1 MNSNPLSQYFRQPA
15 IFIRLPSEGNF
26 YPEGA
31 IEHTVNGE
39 YPVLPMT
46 TADEITYRTPDAL
59 FNGQAV
65 CSVIQSCVPNI
76 KNAWAIPSVDLDTI
90 LVAIRI
96 ATYGED
102 LDIMSV
108 CPSCETETEYTL
120 NLSEI
125 IGSINSV
132 DYSKSLKLGDL
143 EIYFQPMSYK
153 QMNDNSLI
161 QFEEQR
167 ALQALQNTDD
177 NDGEKQTKQL
187 SEVLRKINLV
197 TTRALAQSVALVKTP
212 TAQVTDPEHIGE
224 WLVNCDRNT
233 FAEIRDFIIES
244 KRQSELRPMHIKCT
258 NCSHEYD
265 QPFTLNMTDFF
276 AAAS

>member
-15 IFIRLPSEGNF
+15 IFIRLPSQGNF
-26 YPEGA
+26 YPQGA

-65 CSVIQSCVPNI
+65 CTVIQSCMPNI

-96 ATYGED
+96 ATYGND
-102 LDIMSV
+102 LDIMST
-108 CPSCETETEYTL
+108 CPACETETEYTL
-120 NLSEI
+120 NLTQI
-125 IGSINSV
+125 ISSIQGI
-132 DYSKSLKLGDL
+132 DYSKSLTLGDL

-167 ALQALQNTDD
+167 ALQALQNTEI
-177 NDGEKQTKQL
+177 DGEAQTKQL
-187 SEVLRKINLV
+187 SDVLRKINTV
-197 TTRALAQSVALVKTP
+197 TTRALAQSISLVKTP
-212 TAQVTDPEHIGE
+212 TAQVTDPDHIGE
-224 WLVNCDRNT
+224 WLLNCDRNT
-233 FAEIRDFIIES
+233 FAAIRDFIIEG
-244 KRQSELRPMHIKCT
+244 KQQSELRPMHIKCN

>member
-15 IFIRLPSEGNF
+15 IFIRLPSQGDF
-26 YPEGA
+26 YPQGTL
-31 IEHTVNGE
+31 EHTVNGE

-65 CSVIQSCVPNI
+65 CSVIESCVPNI
-76 KNAWAIPSVDLDTI
+76 KNAWAVPSVDLDTI

-96 ATYGED
+96 ATYGND
-102 LDIMSV
+102 LDIMST
-108 CPSCETETEYTL
+108 CPACETETEYTL
-120 NLSEI
+120 DLTQVLS
-125 IGSINSV
+125 SIQGI
-132 DYSKSLKLGDL
+132 DYSKSLVLGDL

-167 ALQALQNTDD
+167 ALQSLQNAEVDS
-177 NDGEKQTKQL
+177 EAQTKQL
-187 SEVLRKINLV
+187 SEVLRKINTV
-197 TTRALAQSVALVKTP
+197 TTRALAQSIAVVKTP
-212 TAQVTDPEHIGE
+212 TAQVTDPNHIGE
-224 WLVNCDRNT
+224 WLLNCDRNT
-233 FAEIRDFIIES
+233 FAAIRDFIIES
-244 KRQSELRPMHIKCT
+244 KQQSELKPMKIKCT
-258 NCSHEYD
+258 NCNHGYD